1 MKQPQFLD
9 ATWQHIF
16 AANNLGTFD
25 ALWNLKTEWFE
36 EPNIRR
42 GGWSGVVRINLD
54 TPKGKVAVFIKRQ
67 ENHISKTLA
76 HPFKGIATFQKE
88 FHNLNRLTKHNIST
102 LELIYFCQKDQQA
115 ILITKGLEGY
125 LPLDS
130 ARFHHL
136 ENADKHALLS
146 KIAFEMSAMHQCR
159 FQHNCFYPK
168 HIFASKIAGEWDVRF
183 IDLEKLKRTPLKK
196 QAIER
201 DLFTLYRHADFNW
214 TTKDRVYFFKAYVN
228 EDKLSKKSKK
238 LWYAVENK
246 LQAKR
251 KAS

>member
-1 MKQPQFLD
+1 MKSHPFLNAD
-9 ATWQHIF
+9 WEQIF
-16 AANNLGTFD
+16 SDNNLADFD
-25 ALWNLKTEWFE
+25 ALWDLKTEWFE

-42 GGWSGVVRINLD
+42 GGWSGVVKIDLD
-54 TPKGKVAVFIKRQ
+54 TPTGKVGVFIKRQ

-88 FHNLNRLTKHNIST
+88 FNNLNRLTKHNIST
-102 LELIYFCQKDQQA
+102 LELLYFYQKGQQA
-115 ILITKGLEGY
+115 ILITKALEGH

-130 ARFHHL
+130 ATFHLL
-136 ENADKHALLS
+136 EKTDKQALLS
-146 KIAFEMSAMHQCR
+146 KIAFELSAMHQCH
-159 FQHNCFYPK
+159 FQHNCLYPK
-168 HIFASKIAGEWDVRF
+168 HIFATKITGEWDIRF

-196 QAIER
+196 HAIER
-201 DLFTLYRHADFNW
+201 DLFTLYRHSDFNW

-238 LWYAVENK
+238 LWYAVEKK